1 MVPNSILGVDLRP
14 ACDIHDYTYAKQ
26 DSIRDRKDADDL
38 FLANMHKLMIRN
50 LRSAPMR
57 FLGTIGIGL
66 YYLAVRLLGSH
77 YFN

>member
-1 MVPNSILGVDLRP
+1 MIPNSILGVDLKP
-14 ACDIHDYTYAKQ
+14 ACDIHDYTYALQ
-26 DSIRDRKDADDL
+26 NSVRDRKDADDL
-38 FLANMHKLMIRN
+38 FLVNMHKLMSRN

-66 YYLAVRLLGSH
+66 YYLAVRLLGGH